1 MTDGAVDL
9 GFDGAVLAGGAS
21 RRMGTDKAFIPVD
34 GVPMVQRVATAL
46 TAAGARRVV
55 VIGGD
60 QARLAGLGLDS
71 VADPDPGLGPLA
83 ALATAL
89 ALLPGPTVVLPCD
102 LTRPDAT
109 TIARL
114 VTALIDTP
122 EAQVALPWTP
132 PGQPIDVL
140 SSAWRSSALIPAR
153 RLLAA
158 GVRAPRVLVAE
169 LVVAE
174 VSGLDSATIVDADR
188 PEDLPPTGGP
198 A

>member
-1 MTDGAVDL
+1 MTDEVVDL

-21 RRMGTDKAFIPVD
+21 RRMGSDKAFIPIN

-46 TAAGARRVV
+46 TAAGARRIV

-60 QARLAGLGLDS
+60 QARLTELGLDS
-71 VADPDPGLGPLA
+71 VPDPDPGLGPLA

-114 VTALIDTP
+114 VATLVDTP
-122 EAQVALPWTP
+122 EAQVALPWTA

-140 SSAWRSSALIPAR
+140 FSAWRSSALIPAQ
-153 RLLAA
+153 RLLAE
-158 GVRAPRVLVAE
+158 GVRAPRVLITE
-169 LVVAE
+169 LAVAE
-174 VSGLDSATIVDADR
+174 VSGLDSATIADADR
-188 PEDLPPTGGP
+188 PEDLPPTAGL